1 VRAADEIERGISRF
15 VAGSNGGLIIVGPP
29 SSLVI
34 HRDLII
40 TLAARHK
47 LPAVYPN
54 RLFSTHGGLMAY
66 GADSL
71 DQYHRAA
78 SYVDRI
84 LNGEKPADLPVLAPL
99 KYQLVINVRTANAM
113 GIVIPPTLLALADE
127 VIE

>member
-1 VRAADEIERGISRF
+1 MHAADEIERGISRF
-15 VAGSNGGLIIVGPP
+15 AAGPNGGLIIVGPP
-29 SSLVI
+29 SSRVI

-40 TLAARHK
+40 TLAARNK

-84 LNGEKPADLPVLAPL
+84 LRGEKPGDLPVQAQTRLAM
-99 KYQLVINVRTANAM
+99 VINLNTAKAL
-113 GIVIPPTLLALADE
+113 GLDVPPTLLIRADE